1 MALHDLHPAEG
12 STRARKR
19 KGRGHS
25 AGQGKTCGKGHKG
38 QKARAG
44 GSTARGFEGG
54 QMPLHRRLPK
64 RGFRNDRF
72 ARVWVTV
79 DVGTLAAYG
88 AGEVVD
94 LERLRTDGH
103 VRGRARVDGLKV
115 IGNTPLEVAVTVKAH
130 RFTKGAAASIAAAGG
145 TTEVI

>member
-1 MALHDLHPAEG
+1 MSLHDLRPAEG
-12 STRARKR
+12 STRKRKR

-72 ARVWVTV
+72 ARVWVVV
-79 DVGTLAAYG
+79 DVATLASYA
-88 AGEVVD
+88 AGEAID
-94 LERLRTDGH
+94 LERLRADGH
-103 VRGRARVDGLKV
+103 VRGRQRVDGLKL
-115 IGNTPLEVAVTVKAH
+115 IGNTPLETAVTVRAH
-130 RFTKGAAASIAAAGG
+130 RFTKGAVEAITAGGG

>member
-1 MALHDLHPAEG
+1 MALHDLQPAEG
-12 STRARKR
+12 STRNRKR

-72 ARVWVTV
+72 RKEWLTLNVGDLARYEAGSTI
-79 DVGTLAAYG
+79 DLA
-88 AGEVVD
+88 
-94 LERLRTDGH
+94 RLREDGLI
-103 VRGRARVDGLKV
+103 RGRGRYRGLK
-115 IGNTPLEVAVTVKAH
+115 ILGKGELTVALTVKADQ
-130 RFTKGAAASIAAAGG
+130 FTRGAEAVITSAGG
-145 TTEVI
+145 TIEVI